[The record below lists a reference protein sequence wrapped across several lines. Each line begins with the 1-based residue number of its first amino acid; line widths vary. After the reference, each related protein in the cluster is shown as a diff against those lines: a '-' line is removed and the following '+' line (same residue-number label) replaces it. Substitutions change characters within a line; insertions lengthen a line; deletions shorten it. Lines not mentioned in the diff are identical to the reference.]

1 MNYAALSTTEIPVSV
16 RPDIARR
23 LQRAKNYVETHF
35 DRQIGLN
42 DMAGQAFMSSAHFL
56 RQFKREF
63 GSTPYQYLT
72 QCRLQAAKKL
82 LRETDTAITEI
93 VFASGFGNRS
103 AFSRLFKERCGVSP
117 LEYRRINNP

>member
-1 MNYAALSTTEIPVSV
+1 MPQPAVTIDHYST

-23 LQRAKNYVETHF
+23 LHRARRYVENNY
-35 DRQIGLN
+35 DRHIGL
-42 DMAGQAFMSSAHFL
+42 DDIAQQAFMSSAHFL

-63 GSTPYQYLT
+63 GQTPYQYLT
-72 QCRLQAAKKL
+72 RCRLNAAKEL
-82 LRETDTAITEI
+82 LATTDLAITEI

-117 LEYRRINNP
+117 LEYRRRRAN

>member
-1 MNYAALSTTEIPVSV
+1 MSYAVLEQEIVSPV

-23 LQRAKNYVETHF
+23 LERAKTYVETHF
-35 DRQIGLN
+35 DRPIGL
-42 DMAGQAFMSSAHFL
+42 DDIAGQAFMSSAHFL

-63 GSTPYQYLT
+63 GHTPYQYLT
-72 QCRLQAAKKL
+72 SCRLEAAKKM

-117 LEYRRINNP
+117 LEYRRQHTD

>member
-1 MNYAALSTTEIPVSV
+1 MNYAALRNAEIPASV

-23 LQRAKNYVETHF
+23 LQRAKSYVETHY
-35 DRQIGLN
+35 DRQIGLD
-42 DMAGQAFMSSAHFL
+42 DMASQAFMSSAHFL

-72 QCRLQAAKKL
+72 QCRLHAAKKM
-82 LRETDTAITEI
+82 LRNTDIAITEI
-93 VFASGFGNRS
+93 VFASGFGNRR

-117 LEYRRINNP
+117 LEYRRLNVG